1 MKVVV
6 IGGGLAG
13 ITAAIALAK
22 AKHEVTLLEAKPRLG
37 GATMSFNRDGLVIDT
52 GQHVFLRCCTAYRG
66 LLDRLG
72 MTAHAPLQPR
82 FDVTVVAPGK
92 KAVMK
97 RRRVPAPFHMLPAL
111 LGYPFLD
118 TPERLRLSLA
128 ALAFKRLNEADRGT
142 DEIRLG
148 DWLAAHGQDERTRRV
163 LWDLFSVSSLNV
175 PGDDASL
182 ALAAVVVKTGLLG
195 KADAADIGVPALPL
209 GELHGT
215 AAARVLGKLGATVRL
230 STKVSAIEPK
240 GEGEFLVRLSRSST
254 PADAPAPPPTGA
266 PPLTDSNAQKAPVE
280 ASESANEHKGSAD
293 LVADGADGGEVIL
306 ADAVVLAVPHEQ
318 AAKLIPPGA
327 LPAETVDGWAGLGA
341 APIVNVHVIYD
352 RKVMDVPFA
361 AGVDSPVQ
369 WVFDRTRISGMHAR
383 GEDGQYLAISL
394 SAADEYANMPVAEL
408 REKFI
413 PALADLFPAARDA
426 TVTEFFVTR
435 EKRATFRQVPG
446 TAKLRPKAATQL
458 PGLVLAGAW
467 TDTGWPDTMESA
479 VRSGLNA
486 VIALLSP
493 GGATP
498 RTPPDA
504 RPMAK
509 TAIVSGAHP
518 ASPGGTTPRTPRS
531 QPRADQS
538 SEADQSPEVRTHP
551 AGYEETAACAPRRP
565 SRAGQITESAMASGR
580 PEADQSP
587 EADQNPEVGTHPA
600 GYEETAAPTSVRP
613 PQAGPIVE
621 IAIAAGSPEV
631 DKRYEADKSVET
643 DRSDETDRD
652 LEGYKNPEVDV
663 QAGESSSR
671 GIGTHI
677 VGAGGGAVNE
687 ATEVTNRVNVD
698 VDEREVRS

>member
-1 MKVVV
+1 VRVVV

-72 MTAHAPLQPR
+72 MTVHAPLQPR

-92 KAVMK
+92 KAAMK

-111 LGYPFLD
+111 LGYPFLS
-118 TPERLRLSLA
+118 TPERLRLARA
-128 ALAFKRLNEADRGT
+128 ALAFRRLNEADRKT
-142 DEIRLG
+142 DELRLG
-148 DWLAAHGQDERTRRV
+148 DWLEAHGQDERTRRV

-195 KADAADIGVPALPL
+195 SADAADIGVPALPL
-209 GELHGT
+209 GDLHGT
-215 AAARVLGKLGATVRL
+215 AAARVLGKLGATIRL
-230 STKVSAIEPK
+230 STKVSAIDPK
-240 GEGEFLVRLSRSST
+240 GEGEFLIRLARSAA
-254 PADAPAPPPTGA
+254 PAGAPAPTPTG
-266 PPLTDSNAQKAPVE
+266 SNAQKAPIE
-280 ASESANEHKGSAD
+280 APESANEPQGSAD
-293 LVADGADGGEVIL
+293 LVADGPEGGEVIL

-318 AAKLIPPGA
+318 AAKLVPPGA

-369 WVFDRTRISGMHAR
+369 WVFDRTRISGMHVR
-383 GEDGQYLAISL
+383 GDDGQYLAISL
-394 SAADEYANMPVAEL
+394 SAADEYADMPVAEL

-446 TAKLRPKAATQL
+446 TARLRPKAVTQL
-458 PGLVLAGAW
+458 PGLVLAGSW
-467 TDTGWPDTMESA
+467 TDTGWPDTMEGA

-486 VIALLSP
+486 VIALHDS
-493 GGATP
+493 
-498 RTPPDA
+498 
-504 RPMAK
+504 
-509 TAIVSGAHP
+509 IVPAAP
-518 ASPGGTTPRTPRS
+518 ASAPGTK
-531 QPRADQS
+531 
-538 SEADQSPEVRTHP
+538 SEISKFEPGREAVTEV
-551 AGYEETAACAPRRP
+551 
-565 SRAGQITESAMASGR
+565 
-580 PEADQSP
+580 
-587 EADQNPEVGTHPA
+587 
-600 GYEETAAPTSVRP
+600 
-613 PQAGPIVE
+613 
-621 IAIAAGSPEV
+621 
-631 DKRYEADKSVET
+631 
-643 DRSDETDRD
+643 
-652 LEGYKNPEVDV
+652 
-663 QAGESSSR
+663 
-671 GIGTHI
+671 
-677 VGAGGGAVNE
+677 
-687 ATEVTNRVNVD
+687 TEVTNKLIVD
-698 VDEREVRS
+698 ADEREVRS